1 MNQDVAYPILY
12 GAMRGTLKSIAYSYN
27 IPGVEIKDA
36 DAFAKWINDKVVES
50 DAYARDWAVKNNQKS
65 S

>member
-1 MNQDVAYPILY
+1 
-12 GAMRGTLKSIAYSYN
+12 MRGTLKSIAYSYN

-36 DAFAKWINDKVVES
+36 DAFTKWINDKVAES
-50 DAYARDWAVKNNQKS
+50 DAYARDWAEKNNQQS